1 MEKRNLREEAQN
13 ALKDFMAARQV
24 AKSKLIS
31 IIEACGG
38 FISTIPDDTHP
49 VVSVLIDCD
58 GNGTDVSTLEV
69 YGIRYDREEGL
80 LLFTENSKDNYSY
93 DTDYDFEFC
102 FADEMSDEDRKH
114 LETAM
119 ADVTYFEDFDDTGII
134 QSNSLIQLLNLIQY
148 YV

>member
-13 ALKDFMAARQV
+13 ALKEFTRARQL
-24 AKSKLIS
+24 AKSKLID

-38 FISTIPDDTHP
+38 FISAIPDDTHP
-49 VVSVLIDCD
+49 VLSVLTDYD
-58 GNGTDVSTLEV
+58 GNGETDVLEV
-69 YGIRYDREEGL
+69 YGLRYDKEEGL

-119 ADVTYFEDFDDTGII
+119 ADVTYFEDFDDTDII
-134 QSNSLIQLLNLIQY
+134 QSTSLIQLLNLIQY